1 MATKF
6 KLKITTPHGEFT
18 RTATRP
24 YMFAVV
30 RTSDRAERELA
41 TYQAETDPQRL
52 RWMRGGVGGR
62 WIKDRGFAVTWH
74 SDERTARNAA
84 AKPYMW
90 DSKCGPAEIYPV
102 EAA

>member
-18 RTATRP
+18 RVATRP

-30 RTSDRAERELA
+30 RTSPRAMEAYEG
-41 TYQAETDPQRL
+41 
-52 RWMRGGVGGR
+52 RGTRIRSACGVTQR

-74 SDERTARNAA
+74 STEQAARGAA
-84 AKPYMW
+84 ARPYMW
-90 DSKCGPAEIYPV
+90 DAKLCGAGTIYPV